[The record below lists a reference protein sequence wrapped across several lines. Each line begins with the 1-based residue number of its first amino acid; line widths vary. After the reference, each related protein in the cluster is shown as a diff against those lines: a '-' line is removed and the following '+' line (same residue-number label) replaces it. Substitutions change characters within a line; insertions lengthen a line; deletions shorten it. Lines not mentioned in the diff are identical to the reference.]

1 MEQLELQVLAD
12 QPSTDAPGDKKRKT
26 CGILS
31 RQILEREN
39 QTHANTAGIS
49 QNNHHLGFAPG
60 YCDVQTGETIIS
72 RFADGRPS
80 PVHTLDGLPVSWVA
94 LRDPSGRV
102 LATRKGIIAGFIRD
116 GCFYTRAQAAEML
129 KH

>member
-1 MEQLELQVLAD
+1 MEQLKLQILAD
-12 QPSTDAPGDKKRKT
+12 QPATEATGEQDRKT
-26 CGILS
+26 RGILS
-31 RQILEREN
+31 QQTLEREN
-39 QTHANTAGIS
+39 QTYANTAGVS
-49 QNNHHLGFAPG
+49 QNNRDLGFVPG
-60 YCDVQTGETIIS
+60 YCDVRTGETIIS

-94 LRDPSGRV
+94 LRDPNGRA
-102 LATRKGIIAGFIRD
+102 LATREGIIAGFIHE